1 MWNKYNTEIKEDETS
16 SDYDENVDYS
26 ELTFDR
32 YNDTLN
38 FSYDD
43 LFDEK

>member
-26 ELTFDR
+26 ELTFDKK
-32 YNDTLN
+32 
-38 FSYDD
+38 
-43 LFDEK
+43 EKKEIVIITI